1 MREFDGGEI
10 PPQPGWGKLT
20 GRGVKVALIDSGIN
34 AHHSHVGWVAGGVT
48 VRLDPE
54 GYPTFEEGYR
64 DRLGH
69 GTAAAGIIRL
79 RAPEAELY
87 AVKIFEARLTARIEA
102 VVAALQ
108 WSLDQGMKVI
118 NLSLGTGNQ
127 AHRPLLE
134 EVCQKAA
141 DQGLIIVAS
150 GEAGRLHWPAALP
163 MVIGVAMDP
172 DCPPGHFSFQEGDP
186 IEFRACGWPRQLP
199 GIPQARNLRG
209 PSFASAHLAALCALV
224 AEEDP
229 GADVFQVRQILKGRA
244 LPPPLRGLEAEEV
257 HQPWEEQCRDSG

>member
-1 MREFDGGEI
+1 MQFE
-10 PPQPGWGKLT
+10 WGRT

-54 GYPTFEEGYR
+54 GRPTFEEGYR

-79 RAPEAELY
+79 RAPEAQLY

-108 WSLDQGMKVI
+108 WGVDLRMKVV
-118 NLSLGTGNQ
+118 NLSLGTGNK
-127 AHRPLLE
+127 AHRPPLE

-150 GEAGRLHWPAALP
+150 AEEGRLDYPAALP
-163 MVIGVAMDP
+163 MVIGVAMDG
-172 DCPPGHFSFQEGDP
+172 DCLPGHFSYREGDP
-186 IEFRACGWPRQLP
+186 IEFRACGWPRKLP
-199 GIPQARNLRG
+199 GIPQARNFRG
-209 PSFASAHLAALCALV
+209 PSFASAHIAAHCALV

-229 GADVFQVRQILKGRA
+229 EADVHEIRRILRERCF
-244 LPPPLRGLEAEEV
+244 LHL
-257 HQPWEEQCRDSG
+257 

>member
-10 PPQPGWGKLT
+10 QPEWGRT

-54 GYPTFEEGYR
+54 GRPAFEDGYP

-79 RAPEAELY
+79 RAPEAQLY

-102 VVAALQ
+102 VVAALE
-108 WSLDQGMKVI
+108 WSIDHGMKVV
-118 NLSLGTGNQ
+118 NLSLGTENQ
-127 AHRPLLE
+127 AHKPLVE

-141 DQGLIIVAS
+141 DRRMIIVAS
-150 GEAGRLHWPAALP
+150 GEEGRLHYPAALS

-172 DCPPGHFSFQEGDP
+172 NCRPGGFSHKEGHP
-186 IEFRACGWPRQLP
+186 LEFRACGWPRRLP
-199 GIPQARNLRG
+199 GVPQARNFRG
-209 PSFASAHLAALCALV
+209 PSFASAHIAGLCALA

-229 GADVFQVRQILKGRA
+229 GADVHEIRRVLSGRSRVLRFQG
-244 LPPPLRGLEAEEV
+244 G
-257 HQPWEEQCRDSG
+257 